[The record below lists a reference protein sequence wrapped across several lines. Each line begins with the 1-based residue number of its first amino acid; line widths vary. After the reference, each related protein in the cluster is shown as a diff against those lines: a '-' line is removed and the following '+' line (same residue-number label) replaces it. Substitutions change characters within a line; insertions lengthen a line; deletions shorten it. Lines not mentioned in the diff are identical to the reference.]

1 MKRKLLVF
9 LAVSTAAVAFEG
21 GSALA
26 ATLSYNPGTGELT
39 YLTNDVGDSPF
50 LDNGVHIRPV
60 TAGGWSGVALGDS
73 AWSLPNI
80 VRADVFLN
88 ADAQKACVYSYQGYD
103 SEFWCAAT
111 KVTVKTGKGDDDI
124 TLSQDLKI
132 PTLLEGGQGIDWI
145 QGGGGSDVIWGGCS
159 NGDATCNGFK
169 DTLHGGGGNDG
180 LHGGGSFDYLAGD
193 AGNDL
198 LDGGLSGDQLVGGS
212 GRDYADYSKR
222 TVPIVASLDGAMND
236 GQAGENDLV
245 ASDVE
250 GISGGNGNDTLS
262 GNDSANLLM
271 GGGGN
276 DYLVGFG
283 GDDELWGGTGSDLLR
298 PGFGQD
304 VVYGGSEPAGAAP
317 KFDTVTYGD
326 RWDSVNVS
334 LDGLAN
340 DGEAGESDNIAPD
353 VESATGGSGN
363 DTLTGNQ
370 HSNTLT
376 GGLGNDTLDGKG
388 GHDLFENSIASYPDK
403 LYGES
408 GDDVLNGGPAG
419 STGETLD
426 GGIGTDL
433 VTYAGRMD
441 GIVIRLDLPYGSEDT
456 IANVENAKGGEG
468 PDKMAGGDGPN
479 AFFGNGG
486 NDWIA
491 GNGGDDSLYGMTGN
505 DTLDGG
511 AGNDIVAGG
520 DGADTL
526 TGGAGADW
534 MAGYEGLDTVSYAS
548 YTVPVTV
555 VPDGVANDG
564 AAGEGDNVGSSVE
577 NIVGGH
583 AADKLTGTADPN
595 TLTGGDGQDTLNGL
609 GGADLLDAGPKND
622 VLNGGDGPD
631 TLDGGSENDQLFGDA
646 GYDTLRGGLGSDAL
660 HGGADGDTA
669 DYSKSAAAVTVNLG
683 TKTSA
688 GGDGTDT
695 LFDSVENVFGSN
707 FNDTLTGD
715 GGPNTISGFGG
726 TDTIVGGGGNDHL
739 FGADGNDIL
748 RGEVGDDELNGGQ
761 GIDTASY
768 SNAPAAVVVDLSSYS
783 ASATGAAGNDWLS
796 LVENVTGS
804 GFGDT
809 ITGSAGA
816 NVLLGGNG
824 NDTLFGLGGNDR
836 LDGQVG
842 VDSVDGGLDV
852 DTCLAETKA
861 NCEA

>member
-9 LAVSTAAVAFEG
+9 LVVAVAAVAFEA

-26 ATLSYNPGTGELT
+26 ANLSYNAATGELT
-39 YLTNDVGDSPF
+39 YVTNDVGDSPF
-50 LDNGVHIRPV
+50 LDNHVHIRPV
-60 TAGGWSGVALGDS
+60 TAGGWSGVALGDQ
-73 AWSLPNI
+73 AWSLPNTP
-80 VRADVFLN
+80 RANVFLN
-88 ADAQKACVYSYQGYD
+88 ADAAKACLYSYQGYD
-103 SEFWCAAT
+103 SEYWCAAT

-132 PTLLEGGQGIDWI
+132 PTLLEGGPGIDWI
-145 QGGGGSDVIWGGCS
+145 QGGGGNDVIWGGLQ
-159 NGDATCNGFK
+159 F
-169 DTLHGGGGNDG
+169 
-180 LHGGGSFDYLAGD
+180 
-193 AGNDL
+193 
-198 LDGGLSGDQLVGGS
+198 
-212 GRDYADYSKR
+212 
-222 TVPIVASLDGAMND
+222 
-236 GQAGENDLV
+236 
-245 ASDVE
+245 
-250 GISGGNGNDTLS
+250 S
-262 GNDSANLLM
+262 GNDSANVLF

-304 VVYGGSEPAGAAP
+304 VVYGGSEPAGAGA

-326 RWDSVNVS
+326 RWDNVNVS
-334 LDGLAN
+334 LDGFAN
-340 DGEAGESDNIAPD
+340 DGEAGENDNIAPD
-353 VESATGGSGN
+353 VENVTGGSGN

-370 HSNTLT
+370 HSNTLA
-376 GGLGNDTLDGKG
+376 GGLGDDTLDGRG
-388 GHDLFENSIASYPDK
+388 GRDLFEAPNAFYPDK
-403 LYGES
+403 LNGES
-408 GDDVLNGGPAG
+408 GNDVLSGGPAG
-419 STGETLD
+419 SKGETLD

-433 VTYAGRMD
+433 VTYAGRID
-441 GIVIRLDLPYGSEDT
+441 GIVIRLDQPYGSEDT
-456 IANVENAKGGEG
+456 IANVENAKGGDG
-468 PDKMAGGDGPN
+468 PDRMAGSEGPN

-486 NDWIA
+486 DDWIA

-511 AGNDIVAGG
+511 AGNDVVAGG

-534 MAGYEGLDTVSYAS
+534 MAGYGGVDTVSYAS
-548 YTVPVTV
+548 ATVPVTV

-564 AAGEGDNVGSSVE
+564 AAAEGDNVSSNVE

-583 AADKLTGTADPN
+583 AADKLTGTSGPN
-595 TLTGGDGQDTLNGL
+595 TLTGGDGADTLNGL
-609 GGADLLDAGPKND
+609 GGADLLDGGPKND
-622 VLNGGDGPD
+622 ILHGGDDPD

-669 DYSKSAAAVTVNLG
+669 DYSKSAAAVTVNLS

-695 LFDSVENVFGSN
+695 LFDSVENVYGSN
-707 FNDTLTGD
+707 FGDILTGD

-726 TDTIVGGGGNDHL
+726 NDTIAGGGGNDHL
-739 FGADGNDIL
+739 FGADGNDTL

-768 SNAPAAVVVDLSSYS
+768 TNAPAAVVVDLSFYN
-783 ASATGAAGNDWLS
+783 ASATGGAGNDWLS

-809 ITGSAGA
+809 LTGSAAA

-824 NDTLFGLGGNDR
+824 NDTVSGLGGNDK

-842 VDSVDGGLDV
+842 IDSVDGGLDV
-852 DTCLAETKA
+852 DTCVAETKA
-861 NCEA
+861 NCE